1 MDRDTLLEVTLG
13 LCNGNRAKDG
23 DVDLDLNLNF
33 ESGKV
38 VGNGNLGED
47 YQEIALI

>member
-1 MDRDTLLEVTLG
+1 MGRNTLLEVALRF
-13 LCNGNRAKDG
+13 CNGNRAEDG
-23 DVDLDLNLNF
+23 DIDLDLNLNF